1 MTDLVNNNCN
11 TTPLIEFS
19 SVTRISYEDTPHI
32 DFNRS
37 EVDEYGTV
45 TLYYDAFINCGPEGS
60 QGPQGAQGAAGPVGP
75 RGPKGT
81 GGGGG
86 EGSVVEWTQLQSKT
100 DDTVQIAAIKIDGVQ
115 TAVHA
120 PKGGGGGGS
129 SVSWDTEVANKSV
142 GLKVDGVKK
151 TLSLGS
157 HTHEYLPLSGGT
169 LSGNVNT
176 KSLLPVG
183 TNENIGSSAKPYDS
197 MYANELI
204 ASEYKIVNGNNV
216 VVAEIKY
223 DTTTRTVYI
232 VSADGGSINLYV
244 NGCIYGAEHFV
255 GKPTN
260 FDPAGEITPVDF
272 DFIGRIAAL
281 ETAVAALQNEL
292 NEVPIFE
299 HNEDSHTLKITPKTE

>member
-11 TTPLIEFS
+11 TTPLIKFS

-81 GGGGG
+81 GGGG

-183 TNENIGSSAKPYDS
+183 TNENIGSSAKPYKSIHADEFNANTGYKFVNDGDIVAVIRYDATNRA
-197 MYANELI
+197 MYVDALDGGHVNLYI
-204 ASEYKIVNGNNV
+204 NGN
-216 VVAEIKY
+216 
-223 DTTTRTVYI
+223 
-232 VSADGGSINLYV
+232 
-244 NGCIYGAEHFV
+244 IYA
-255 GKPTN
+255 
-260 FDPAGEITPVDF
+260 
-272 DFIGRIAAL
+272 
-281 ETAVAALQNEL
+281 TAFYEK
-292 NEVPIFE
+292 
-299 HNEDSHTLKITPKTE
+299 SS